1 MTTKPILL
9 REVHLLDLIRA
20 HEGNPDY
27 SEAHPSKIHWA
38 KFNMIG
44 RFIAGTVQAQEQC
57 RQSPEYTFDEY
68 PVIKSMVLTEYIMDL
83 EVSSL
88 IATPPTLNIEV
99 FTSLDAGC
107 PHVRE

>member
-1 MTTKPILL
+1 MWY

-27 SEAHPSKIHWA
+27 SDAHPSKIHWA

-57 RQSPEYTFDEY
+57 RQSPEYTFEEHQM
-68 PVIKSMVLTEYIMDL
+68 INGLVLTEYTMDV
-83 EVSSL
+83 EVSPL
-88 IATPPTLNIEV
+88 A
-99 FTSLDAGC
+99 DASFS
-107 PHVRE
+107 

>member
-1 MTTKPILL
+1 MCSHESNKCI

-27 SEAHPSKIHWA
+27 NNAHPSKIHWA

-57 RQSPEYTFDEY
+57 RHSPEYTFEERI
-68 PVIKSMVLTEYIMDL
+68 PINSLLVTGCIMDL
-83 EVSSL
+83 EVNL
-88 IATPPTLNIEV
+88 LVDEAPPRSDFILAP
-99 FTSLDAGC
+99 LDA
-107 PHVRE
+107 

>member
-1 MTTKPILL
+1 MRF

-27 SEAHPSKIHWA
+27 SDAHPSKIHWA

-57 RQSPEYTFDEY
+57 RQSPEYKFEEQPT
-68 PVIKSMVLTEYIMDL
+68 INNLVLTEFIMDL
-83 EVSSL
+83 EVSPL
-88 IATPPTLNIEV
+88 VGVLFRQLADVPLL
-99 FTSLDAGC
+99 LDAGC
-107 PHVRE
+107 SYVRE

>member
-1 MTTKPILL
+1 M
-9 REVHLLDLIRA
+9 IRA

-27 SEAHPSKIHWA
+27 SDVHPSKIHWA

-57 RQSPEYTFDEY
+57 RQSPEYTFDENQ
-68 PVIKSMVLTEYIMDL
+68 VINNLLVTEYVMDI
-83 EVSSL
+83 EVSL
-88 IATPPTLNIEV
+88 RVGT
-99 FTSLDAGC
+99 TSHNLTSFPHPDARR